1 MTHRRLA
8 LLCATI
14 LPAWATL
21 ALAADAKAPHPNIL
35 FILSDDHRADCVRAL
50 GNPRLKTPTL
60 DTLVERGVSFS
71 RAYVMGSMEGAVCCP
86 SRCMVATGRSL
97 FRLPAT
103 NLRKSYADFAAAMQG
118 QTEGRDWELLP
129 RLMRANG
136 YFTVHIG
143 KRGNECTPALESYDL
158 DITHNDPKPEERAR
172 SSQAHADDLIKF
184 LRGRTNDQPFFVYLA
199 PPVPHDPRVAPKE
212 FMDMYQP
219 ADIPLPASFLPMHPF
234 DNGEMTVRDETL
246 APWPRT
252 PDIIRRHLAD
262 YYACITCLDHHLGR
276 IFDCLKDL
284 GQFTNTFILFAGD
297 NGLSLGE
304 HGLMGKQNLYEYG
317 GMHVPLVIAGPGIKH
332 GQSDTFVYLYD
343 LFPTICDLAQVPVPA
358 SSEGQSLVPLLHGQP
373 AKPRDYLF
381 TAYKNVQRAV
391 RTDRWKLIRYPQ
403 VNETQLFNLQT
414 DPHELNNLAASPE
427 HAARLKEMLALL
439 AKAQQECGDAC
450 PLTVADPKPAQWTP
464 PGKLPARK
472 AKGKSPT
479 SSL

>member
-1 MTHRRLA
+1 MTQRLLP
-8 LLCATI
+8 LLCAI
-14 LPAWATL
+14 TL
-21 ALAADAKAPHPNIL
+21 WGWTAACSAAEAKAPHPNII
-35 FILSDDHRADCVRAL
+35 FILSDDHRPDCVGAL
-50 GNPRLKTPTL
+50 GNPHIKTPTL

-71 RAYVMGSMEGAVCCP
+71 RAYVMGANEGAVCCP
-86 SRCMVATGRSL
+86 SRCMIATGRS
-97 FRLPAT
+97 FFHLPPA

-118 QTEGRDWELLP
+118 RTEGRDWELLP

-143 KRGNECTPALESYDL
+143 KRGNECTAALDSYDL
-158 DITHNDPKPEERAR
+158 DITHNDSKPEERAR

-184 LRGRTNDQPFFVYLA
+184 LRGRTSDQPFFVYLA

-212 FMDMYQP
+212 YMDMYQP
-219 ADIPLPASFLPMHPF
+219 ADIPLPASFLPLHPF

-252 PDIIRRHLAD
+252 PDNIRRQLAD

-284 GQFTNTFILFAGD
+284 GQFTNTYFVFAGD

-332 GQSDTFVYLYD
+332 GQSDALVYLYE

-358 SSEGQSLVPLLHGQP
+358 SAEGQSLVPFLTGKP
-373 AKPRDYLF
+373 AKQRDYLL
-381 TAYKNVQRAV
+381 TVYRNVQRAV

-403 VNETQLFNLQT
+403 VDQTQLFDLQN
-414 DPHELNNLAASPE
+414 DPHELNNLAAKPE
-427 HAARLKEMLALL
+427 YAAQLKEMLPLL
-439 AKAQQECGDAC
+439 ATAQKQCGDPC
-450 PLTVADPKPAQWTP
+450 PLTVADPKPAKWTP
-464 PGKLPARK
+464 PDKLPAKK
-472 AKGKSPT
+472 AKSE
-479 SSL
+479 S